1 MGRLTLSFIVCESTR
16 KGKLMAKK
24 NVVQT
29 VTELLTP
36 VIEEL
41 GYRVWD
47 VVYSKI
53 GTEYHLEITIDS
65 DEGIDINDC
74 EKVHRAI
81 DPILDEAD
89 PIEASYRL
97 EVSSPGIERE
107 LRTTAHIE
115 ACLGMV
121 AEIRFF
127 KAIDG
132 VKSRIAA
139 LSAVAEDTLTV
150 VAEDDTEYTYDR
162 KDISHIRTVYF
173 ED

>member
-1 MGRLTLSFIVCESTR
+1 MGRLTLSFIVCGNTR
-16 KGKLMAKK
+16 KGKSMAKK

-36 VIEEL
+36 VIEGL

-89 PIEASYRL
+89 PIESAYRL

-107 LRTTAHIE
+107 LRTTAHME
-115 ACLGMV
+115 ACIGCV
-121 AEIRFF
+121 VEIRFF

-132 VKSRIAA
+132 VKSRTAA
-139 LSAVAEDTLTV
+139 LSAVTEDTLTV
-150 VAEDDTEYTYDR
+150 VAEDDTEYTYER

>member
-1 MGRLTLSFIVCESTR
+1 
-16 KGKLMAKK
+16 MAKK

-36 VIEEL
+36 VIEGL
-41 GYRVWD
+41 GYSVWD
-47 VVYSKI
+47 VVYGKV

-65 DEGIDINDC
+65 EEGIDISDC

-81 DPILDEAD
+81 DPVLDEAD
-89 PIEASYRL
+89 PIENAYRL
-97 EVSSPGIERE
+97 SVSSPGIERE

-127 KAIDG
+127 KAVDG
-132 VKSRIAA
+132 VKSRVAA
-139 LSAVAEDTLTV
+139 LSEVTEDTVTV
-150 VAEDDTEYTYDR
+150 VAEDDTEYTYER
-162 KDISHIRTVYF
+162 KDISLIRTVYF

>member
-1 MGRLTLSFIVCESTR
+1 
-16 KGKLMAKK
+16 MAKK

-41 GYRVWD
+41 GYSVWD
-47 VVYSKI
+47 VVYGKV
-53 GTEYHLEITIDS
+53 GTEYHLEVTIDS
-65 DEGIDINDC
+65 AEGIDISDC

-81 DPILDEAD
+81 DPVLDEAD
-89 PIEASYRL
+89 PIESAYRL
-97 EVSSPGIERE
+97 SVSSPGIERE

-127 KAIDG
+127 KAVDG
-132 VKSRIAA
+132 VKSRVAA
-139 LSAVAEDTLTV
+139 LSEVTEDTLTV
-150 VAEDDTEYTYDR
+150 VAEDDTEYTYER
-162 KDISHIRTVYF
+162 KDISLIRTVYF